1 MDNYIIYPIGKIETR
16 GDKTVLRIYGE
27 YREGLL
33 GIEEFSHLIV
43 YFWFDRN
50 DTPEGRAVLKVH
62 PRKDPAIP
70 LHGVFATRSPLRPN
84 LIGMSICR
92 IISVGPQM
100 IEVDRIDA
108 LDDTPILDIKP
119 YIPQS
124 DAVPDAVVPD
134 WIHRPWPRNKN

>member
-1 MDNYIIYPIGKIETR
+1 MRHYTIYPIGEIKKR
-16 GDKTVLRIYGE
+16 GNKTVLRIYGE

-50 DTPEGRAVLKVH
+50 DTSEGRAVLKVH
-62 PRKDPAIP
+62 PRKDPGIP

-84 LIGMSICR
+84 LIGMSICH
-92 IISVGPQM
+92 IISLRQHI
-100 IEVDRIDA
+100 IEVDWTDA
-108 LDDTPILDIKP
+108 LDDTPIIDIKP

-134 WIHRPWPRNKN
+134 WIKRPWPKNKN